1 LLFVS
6 IALLVCL
13 CGCKLNGDD
22 PDDFNDGG
30 APSNGSPLT
39 FLRSLFSPWGIS
51 RMKSQG
57 VYHGGSLQGEITPM
71 STLGPM
77 HSMLPIGNIGL
88 IPETTVADLADKG
101 FQAYNRGEGVVDA
114 DTLNTMATTAMP
126 SPVILQPG
134 MMGLQCLKHS

>member
-1 LLFVS
+1 MGNIENEESRSVS
-6 IALLVCL
+6 RWVAS
-13 CGCKLNGDD
+13 GGD
-22 PDDFNDGG
+22 
-30 APSNGSPLT
+30 
-39 FLRSLFSPWGIS
+39 
-51 RMKSQG
+51 
-57 VYHGGSLQGEITPM
+57 
-71 STLGPM
+71 STNEHLGPDAF
-77 HSMLPIGNIGL
+77 HAAYRYIGL